1 MKKRVSL
8 VHPLVI
14 FILMQITWLSLLGLW
29 IYWYVLNY
37 TIVEQAGERII
48 PQFLL
53 SPTSTQMFAL
63 IIGLTLLIF
72 LLIGMYFVFIYLT
85 RQININRLYENFI
98 ANFTHELKSP
108 LASIQLYVETL
119 QKRRV
124 DEETRKQFLANMMDD
139 IHRLKRI
146 IDNILDISQI
156 EQNKKLYHFKHY
168 SAQPFLKEL
177 LNECKK
183 NLKISDDQIKIKGRV
198 KGYVLADREALG
210 MVFTNLIDNARKY
223 SPKGLDLTISL
234 RSESNRLII
243 DFQDK
248 GMGIPFTEQP
258 FVFQKFYRVQS
269 KDSPNVQGTGLGLYL
284 AREILRAHEGKLEVS
299 SPGPGKGSTF
309 RVVLP
314 LTKTIESEEQT

>member
-1 MKKRVSL
+1 MKKRISL

-124 DEETRKQFLANMMDD
+124 DNKTYRQFLANMMDD
-139 IHRLKRI
+139 IYRLKRI

-156 EQNKKLYHFKHY
+156 EQNKKLYHFQHY
-168 SAQPFLKEL
+168 SAQPFLRAL

-183 NLKISDDQIKIKGRV
+183 NLKLSDEQIKIKGRV

-223 SPKGLDLTISL
+223 SPGGLDLTISL

-243 DFQDK
+243 DFQDR
-248 GMGIPFTEQP
+248 GIGIPFSEQP

-269 KDSPNVQGTGLGLYL
+269 KNSPNVQGTGLGLYL
-284 AREILRAHEGKLEVS
+284 AREILRAHDGRLEVF

-314 LTKTIESEEQT
+314 LTKTMESEEE